1 MVLMLQTYSY
11 NFFNYSS
18 KHMYP
23 ALTKEKYSVL
33 DQIHNYV
40 MLLGW
45 IRLLSLDF
53 IKTFLFFKILTP
65 CSFMKIVFTFH
76 IGLVVPKIRIYKY
89 FQK

>member
-1 MVLMLQTYSY
+1 MVLMLKTYSY
-11 NFFNYSS
+11 NFFSYDS
-18 KHMYP
+18 KYMYL
-23 ALTKEKYSVL
+23 ALTKEKYLVL

-76 IGLVVPKIRIYKY
+76 IGFGCP
-89 FQK
+89 